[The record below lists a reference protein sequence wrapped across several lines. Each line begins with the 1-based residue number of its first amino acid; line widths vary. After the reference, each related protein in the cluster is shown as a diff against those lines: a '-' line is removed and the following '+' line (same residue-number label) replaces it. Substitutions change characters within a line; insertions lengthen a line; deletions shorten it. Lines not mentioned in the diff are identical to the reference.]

1 MKTGSVTVDSKSR
14 VRVRANVASAGLMLC
29 GCTEFLQNQGLSKS
43 TLLQLVNRV
52 YDEAAARAAQKKEE
66 GADGDGDGKNGGAG
80 AAGTGSD
87 EAGDGSD
94 GAAGGVA

>member
-29 GCTEFLQNQGLSKS
+29 GCTEFLQNRGLSKS

-80 AAGTGSD
+80 ADNA

-94 GAAGGVA
+94 GAAGGEA

>member
-1 MKTGSVTVDSKSR
+1 MKIGSVTVDSKNW
-14 VRVRANVASAGLMLC
+14 VKVRANVASAGLMLC
-29 GCTEFLQNQGLSKS
+29 GCTEFLQNRGLSKS

-66 GADGDGDGKNGGAG
+66 GTDGDGDGKNGGAG
-80 AAGTGSD
+80 ADSA

-94 GAAGGVA
+94 GAAGGEA

>member
-1 MKTGSVTVDSKSR
+1 MKTGSVTVDSKDR

-29 GCTEFLQNQGLSKS
+29 GCTEFLQNRGLSKS
-43 TLLQLVNRV
+43 SLLQLVNRV

-80 AAGTGSD
+80 ADSDGT
-87 EAGDGSD
+87 GDGSD
-94 GAAGGVA
+94 GAAGGEA